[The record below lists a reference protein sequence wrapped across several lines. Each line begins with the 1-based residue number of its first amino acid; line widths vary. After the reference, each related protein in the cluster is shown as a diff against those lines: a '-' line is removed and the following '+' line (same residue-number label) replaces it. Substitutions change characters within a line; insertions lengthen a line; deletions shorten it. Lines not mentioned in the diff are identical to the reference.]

1 MYNEPELSITLII
14 EVIIGVALLITF
26 FVVAARIGSITRT
39 LKTLLSITMQNPNS
53 QIEVKCEHCNGVY
66 KVMATHQNE
75 LIQCPKCQ
83 HHNMVPK
90 LPQ

>member
-39 LKTLLSITMQNPNS
+39 LKTLLSNHA
-53 QIEVKCEHCNGVY
+53 E
-66 KVMATHQNE
+66 
-75 LIQCPKCQ
+75 
-83 HHNMVPK
+83 
-90 LPQ
+90 PQQSN